1 MKSYTI
7 RFVMVKKELEVLKK
21 ALTSYTEHKD
31 ICKDLLRLINYQENE
46 ANKE

>member
-7 RFVMVKKELEVLKK
+7 RIVMREKELKVLKS
-21 ALTSYTEHKD
+21 ALQSYAKNKD
-31 ICKDLLRLINYQENE
+31 ICKDLLSIITCQENE